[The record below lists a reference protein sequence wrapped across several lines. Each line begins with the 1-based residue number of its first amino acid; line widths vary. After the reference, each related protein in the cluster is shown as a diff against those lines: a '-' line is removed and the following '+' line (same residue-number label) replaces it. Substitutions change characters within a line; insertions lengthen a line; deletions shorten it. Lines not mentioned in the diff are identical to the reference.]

1 MILFVPVL
9 LSSGAAVG
17 VEGEEDDELAEDEVV
32 EFEEGALQERLRGE
46 MRVLRRRERS
56 RDEGTALRLI
66 PSFFSPNNTCHIDL
80 LLPKPCEVC
89 RSGT

>member
-1 MILFVPVL
+1 MILFVLVL
-9 LSSGAAVG
+9 LSSRAPVG
-17 VEGEEDDELAEDEVV
+17 VEGEDDDEVAENEVV

-46 MRVLRRRERS
+46 VRALRRRERI
-56 RDEGTALRLI
+56 RDERTTLRLI